1 MDSTATSKRRN
12 ELDHLKCTLP
22 REFTEVSKHSN
33 WPFNENSNRAGS
45 GSEGSPV
52 SVSVGVGER

>member
-1 MDSTATSKRRN
+1 MYSGT
-12 ELDHLKCTLP
+12 P
-22 REFTEVSKHSN
+22 REFTAVSKHSN

-52 SVSVGVGER
+52 SVSVSVGVGER